1 MYMLQKYLF
10 QKLPFSSTIQVQNK
24 SNNEMSSRNSCIT
37 GHFDCLKYW
46 QKFFQYRDFLKSF
59 KLIILA
65 RPSCNSSHSTPSFGE
80 FHYARSVRIR
90 GYSGAY
96 SVRMQENTDQNNS
109 EYGHFSHSVCKDG

>member
-1 MYMLQKYLF
+1 ML

-46 QKFFQYRDFLKSF
+46 QKFVQYRDFLERF

-65 RPSCNSSHSTPSFGE
+65 RPSRNSSYSTPSFGE
-80 FHYARSVRIR
+80 FHCVKSVRIR
-90 GYSGAY
+90 SYSGPY